1 MLKQL
6 NKNMPTDKKND
17 IMEELFLA
25 IYFNDVEKVK
35 AFKNQYPD
43 IYAKKSNFQI
53 GYDDTFDLIN
63 LTFFNQT
70 ILKDDAWIEEIMP
83 LILKNRHKTEQM
95 LDYWRKES
103 NCRNLQRKIEYN
115 KYHQYFF
122 CDDPNDKDSNEEII
136 GEPISNLLEK
146 GYREID
152 LRLYNRVEC
161 FDFAEAEKLLKQG
174 ARMDIHFFED
184 GDSDTFSRI
193 STECSYLATCH
204 LIPIFEAFEDDGYDL
219 DVDII
224 ELFSYLIGMAAHQ
237 DMYDLLNKY
246 MEAE

>member
-1 MLKQL
+1 MPKQL
-6 NKNMPTDKKND
+6 NKIMPTEKENE

-25 IYFNDVEKVK
+25 VYFNDVEKVK

-53 GYDDTFDLIN
+53 GYEDTFDLIN
-63 LTFFNQT
+63 LTFLHQK
-70 ILKDDAWIEEIMP
+70 IWKDDTWIEEIMP

-95 LDYWRKES
+95 MDYWREES

-122 CDDPNDKDSNEEII
+122 CNDPTDKELNEEIMF
-136 GEPISNLLEK
+136 EPISSFLEK

-152 LRLYNRVEC
+152 LRLCNRVEC
-161 FDFAEAEKLLKQG
+161 FDFAETEKLLKQG

-184 GDSDTFSRI
+184 DCDTFSCI

-204 LIPIFEAFEDDGYDL
+204 LIPVFEAFEDDGYDL
-219 DVDII
+219 DVDIF
-224 ELFSYLIGMAAHQ
+224 ELFSYLIGLAAHQ
-237 DMYDLLNKY
+237 DMYDLLKKY
-246 MEAE
+246 LEAE